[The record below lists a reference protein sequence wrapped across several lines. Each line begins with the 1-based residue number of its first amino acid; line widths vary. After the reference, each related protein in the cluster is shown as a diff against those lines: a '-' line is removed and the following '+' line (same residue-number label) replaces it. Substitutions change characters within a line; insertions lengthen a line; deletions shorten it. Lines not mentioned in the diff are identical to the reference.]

1 MKSFIIRLKN
11 NAISES
17 QARDCVDQ
25 ARLFDI
31 DVEYFDAVNGLE
43 HEAHCE
49 KLNIRPLKFFKKGL
63 PGVYGCLLSHY
74 YLWLK
79 CIELDEPIVILEHDG
94 YFIRPLP
101 DDILDRFQDVL
112 KLDSLNPYDPEY
124 STIIEDSFYV
134 ENDDSSLGDGSSLT
148 DGLKISEIDK
158 NKKLHNDAG
167 FYSWGSYA
175 YIIKPHAAQSMID
188 WIAEHG
194 FLPSDQLLGTRVA
207 LIETCRPTMARLH
220 PFYAV
225 DDNIHA
231 MSLTRNPK
239 FLSNQQ

>member
-17 QARDCVDQ
+17 QAQDCVEQ
-25 ARLFDI
+25 ARI
-31 DVEYFDAVNGLE
+31 HGINVEYFDAVNGLE
-43 HEAHCE
+43 HESHCK

-79 CIELDEPIVILEHDG
+79 CVELDESIVILEHDG

-112 KLDSLNPYDPEY
+112 KLDSLNPYDSAY
-124 STIIEDSFYV
+124 STTIQE
-134 ENDDSSLGDGSSLT
+134 SLLNNQLDIT
-148 DGLKISEIDK
+148 KIDK
-158 NKKLHNDAG
+158 NQKLYNDAG

-175 YIIKPHAAQSMID
+175 YIIKPHAAKNMID
-188 WIAEHG
+188 WIAKHG
-194 FLPSDQLLGTRVA
+194 FLPSDHQLGTQVVN
-207 LIETCRPTMARLH
+207 IETCHPTVARLH
-220 PFYAV
+220 PFYSV
-225 DDNIHA
+225 DNNIHE

>member
-1 MKSFIIRLKN
+1 MKSFIIRLKHN
-11 NAISES
+11 KISEQQAQDCVE
-17 QARDCVDQ
+17 QART
-25 ARLFDI
+25 FDI

-43 HEAHCE
+43 HQAHCE
-49 KLNIRPLKFFKKGL
+49 KLNIQPLKFFKKGL

-79 CIELDEPIVILEHDG
+79 CVELDEPIVILEHDG

-112 KLDSLNPYDPEY
+112 KLDSLNPYDPKY
-124 STIIEDSFYV
+124 STIIQDSFH
-134 ENDDSSLGDGSSLT
+134 DDP
-148 DGLKISEIDK
+148 GLEITKIANNE
-158 NKKLHNDAG
+158 KLHNDAG

-175 YIIKPHAAQSMID
+175 YIIKPHAAKNIID
-188 WIAEHG
+188 WIADRG
-194 FLPSDQLLGTRVA
+194 FLPSDHQLGTLVA
-207 LIETCRPTMARLH
+207 RIETCRPTMARLH

-231 MSLTRNPK
+231 MSLTRNTK
-239 FLSNQQ
+239 FLSNQE

>member
-25 ARLFDI
+25 ARMHGI
-31 DVEYFDAVNGLE
+31 NVEYFDAVNGLE

-79 CIELDEPIVILEHDG
+79 CVELDEPIVILEHDG
-94 YFIRPLP
+94 YFVRSLP

-112 KLDSLNPYDPEY
+112 KLDSLNPYDAEY
-124 STIIEDSFYV
+124 SNTIENSFYV
-134 ENDDSSLGDGSSLT
+134 ENDNSSLLDWLEIT
-148 DGLKISEIDK
+148 EIDK

-194 FLPSDQLLGTRVA
+194 FLPSDHQLGTRVA
-207 LIETCRPTMARLH
+207 CIETCHPTVARLH

>member
-1 MKSFIIRLKN
+1 MKSFIIRLKHN
-11 NAISES
+11 NISEEQAQDCVE
-17 QARDCVDQ
+17 QARK
-25 ARLFDI
+25 FNI

-43 HEAHCE
+43 HQTHCE

-74 YLWLK
+74 YLWSK
-79 CIELDEPIVILEHDG
+79 CVELNEPIIILEHDG

-124 STIIEDSFYV
+124 SKIIQDSFH
-134 ENDDSSLGDGSSLT
+134 DDCDLEVT
-148 DGLKISEIDK
+148 EI
-158 NKKLHNDAG
+158 NHNEKLHNDAG

-175 YIIKPHAAQSMID
+175 YIIKPHAAKNVID
-188 WIAEHG
+188 WIADRG
-194 FLPSDQLLGTRVA
+194 FLPSDHQLGTRVA
-207 LIETCRPTMARLH
+207 RIETCWPTMARLH

-231 MSLTRNPK
+231 MSLTRNTK